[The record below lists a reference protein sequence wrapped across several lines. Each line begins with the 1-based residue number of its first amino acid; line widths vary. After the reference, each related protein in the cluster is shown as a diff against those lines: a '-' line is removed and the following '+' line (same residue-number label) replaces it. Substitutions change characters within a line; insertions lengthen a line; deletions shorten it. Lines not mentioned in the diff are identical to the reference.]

1 MVEEKLKHIIEM
13 MDSVLEDTSVPRN
26 IRRAIAEAKEKLL
39 SDDELVVKVSAA
51 IYLIEP
57 VTADVN
63 IPPHAR
69 TQVWAI
75 MSALEAIKE

>member
-1 MVEEKLKHIIEM
+1 
-13 MDSVLEDTSVPRN
+13 
-26 IRRAIAEAKEKLL
+26 
-39 SDDELVVKVSAA
+39 
-51 IYLIEP
+51 

-75 MSALEAIKE
+75 ISALEGIKE

>member
-1 MVEEKLKHIIEM
+1 MVEETLKPIIEM
-13 MDSVLEDTSVPRN
+13 MDMVLEDTSVPRN
-26 IRRAIAEAKEKLL
+26 IKRAINEAKEKLMG
-39 SDDELVVKVSAA
+39 DDELVVKVSAA
-51 IYLIEP
+51 IYIIEP

-75 MSALEAIKE
+75 ISALEGIKE